1 MKILRN
7 ELAEFKALLST
18 NVNADWSENDPS
30 QEFSSLAEQLQIIID
45 KSIPDERQEA
55 CERLSHLI
63 CDDEDRYDSMDSA
76 LKLLEEQSEIDG
88 SVMADDI
95 VMMWQ
100 KVEWSF
106 TVDELLEEIG
116 L

>member
-7 ELAEFKALLST
+7 ELIEFKAALCT
-18 NVNADWSENDPS
+18 NVDADWSENDPS
-30 QEFSSLAEQLQIIID
+30 AEFSTLAEQLQKIID
-45 KSIPDERQEA
+45 TIPSEREEA

-63 CDDEDRYDSMDSA
+63 CDDEDRYESWDEA
-76 LKLLEEQSEIDG
+76 LSLLEAQADIDG

-100 KVEWSF
+100 KVEYSF
-106 TVDELLEEIG
+106 TVDELLSEIG

>member
-7 ELAEFKALLST
+7 ELIEFKAALCA

-30 QEFSSLAEQLQIIID
+30 AEFSTLAEQLQEIIN

-63 CDDEDRYDSMDSA
+63 CDDEDRYADMEGA
-76 LKLLEEQSEIDG
+76 LQLLEAQSEIDG

-100 KVEWSF
+100 KVEFSF